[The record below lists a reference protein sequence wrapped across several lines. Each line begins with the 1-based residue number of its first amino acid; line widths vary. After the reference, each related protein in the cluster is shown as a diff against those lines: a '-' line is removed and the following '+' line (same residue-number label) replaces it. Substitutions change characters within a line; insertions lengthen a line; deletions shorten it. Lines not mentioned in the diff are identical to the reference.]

1 MRIAVDAVGGD
12 HGARVVV
19 PGAVAG
25 AKEFGV
31 GLALVGPTDV
41 IQAQIARLDVAGIDL
56 SVVDA
61 PDEIGMDEHPAQAV
75 RRKKQ
80 SSIVVGTREVKQGR
94 ADAFVSAGNSGAVL
108 AAAHLDLG
116 TIEGIE
122 RPAIATYFPT
132 VRGSSLFLDL
142 GAVTDPKP
150 QYLVQFALMGRV
162 YAERVLGVA
171 NPTVGLLSNGEEPTK
186 GNRLVQEVFAL
197 LSETNGIDFRGN
209 VEGKDL
215 PAGTVDVIVTD
226 GFTGNVALKTAEGTV
241 AMLIEVLRRELTATL
256 PRRLAAAMLKPAL
269 RSVRARLDYSEIGGA
284 PLLGV
289 NGTVIIAHGRSS
301 EKALANA
308 VGVARRAVEVDL
320 RGRIRE
326 LALPAPTDNAAVD
339 RLDGSEESITR

>member
-1 MRIAVDAVGGD
+1 LPPRTWTS
-12 HGARVVV
+12 AR
-19 PGAVAG
+19 
-25 AKEFGV
+25 
-31 GLALVGPTDV
+31 
-41 IQAQIARLDVAGIDL
+41 
-56 SVVDA
+56 S
-61 PDEIGMDEHPAQAV
+61 
-75 RRKKQ
+75 
-80 SSIVVGTREVKQGR
+80 
-94 ADAFVSAGNSGAVL
+94 
-108 AAAHLDLG
+108 
-116 TIEGIE
+116 
-122 RPAIATYFPT
+122 
-132 VRGSSLFLDL
+132 RGSS
-142 GAVTDPKP
+142 GR
-150 QYLVQFALMGRV
+150 QSRV